1 MAHLLASAMWLLLQ
15 GRRWRWLAAAGC
27 RCESLLACSIPQ
39 VHEAAA
45 NGKERDWRMC
55 FALSL
60 RSLVKPCALLD
71 RVLLQ
76 AAYIALTPSNRR

>member
-1 MAHLLASAMWLLLQ
+1 MWLLLQ
-15 GRRWRWLAAAGC
+15 GRRRRWLAAAGW

-39 VHEAAA
+39 VHEAAT
-45 NGKERDWRMC
+45 NGKERYWRMC
-55 FALSL
+55 SALKL

-71 RVLLQ
+71 HVLLQ